1 MSGRQG
7 SADNCSHLIEVFA
20 DFMLPHLREGSVS
33 CREFGPKVVLPNSVI
48 RDLPKLFE
56 AKQVPIR
63 DGVKKLAVGSVDFPA
78 PSPFVGAF
86 ERH

>member
-1 MSGRQG
+1 
-7 SADNCSHLIEVFA
+7 
-20 DFMLPHLREGSVS
+20 MLPHLSEGSVS

-63 DGVKKLAVGSVDFPA
+63 DGVKKLAVGSVNFPRTLSIVA
-78 PSPFVGAF
+78 AS
-86 ERH
+86 